1 MTPKD
6 VRRAFCMHTGKYNI
20 GFFLCLVLLITGASF
35 VPGVYAEDQ
44 SRDERYTASRHRM
57 VKNQIEARDI
67 RNPDVLEAMK
77 NVPRHRFLT
86 KFINQAYKDHP
97 VPIGYGQTISQPYIV
112 GLMTQE
118 LELTSQDRVLEI
130 GTGSGYQAAILAY
143 IVKEVYTIEIIE
155 ELAGQAEKL
164 LQSLKYDNIHVMH
177 ADGYFGWE
185 EHAPFDAVII
195 TAAANHIPIPL
206 LNQLKVGGKLI
217 LPLSSP
223 GGFHALTLI
232 RKTSDGLDTEFVT
245 GVRFVP
251 MTGEA
256 QKTP

>member
-1 MTPKD
+1 
-6 VRRAFCMHTGKYNI
+6 MHTGKYNT
-20 GFFLCLVLLITGASF
+20 GFLLCLVLLITGASF
-35 VPGVYAEDQ
+35 VPGVCAEDQ

-86 KFINQAYKDHP
+86 KFINQAYEDHP
-97 VPIGYGQTISQPYIV
+97 VPIGHGQTISQPYIV

-155 ELAGQAEKL
+155 ELAGQAEQR
-164 LQSLKYDNIHVMH
+164 LQSLKYDNIHVLH

-185 EHAPFDAVII
+185 
-195 TAAANHIPIPL
+195 
-206 LNQLKVGGKLI
+206 
-217 LPLSSP
+217 
-223 GGFHALTLI
+223 
-232 RKTSDGLDTEFVT
+232 
-245 GVRFVP
+245 
-251 MTGEA
+251 
-256 QKTP
+256 